1 MKINEIK
8 EILAK
13 KPSKNFLELLQGDER
28 KSVKE
33 LLLTYYKK
41 QQKATVEKDRFSKML
56 YYEKQCFANG
66 WNLIAGVDEAG
77 RGPLAGPLVIAAV
90 ILPESIFISGLN
102 DSKKL
107 TPITREKLYN
117 EILSKAIDITVNIVS
132 VSNIDNLNIY
142 RATQQGMTQALEAM
156 HCKPQVALI
165 DAMPV
170 SVNGMAI
177 KSIIHGDALSASIAA
192 ASIIAKVTRD
202 RIMQQ
207 LDKIYPVYNF
217 AQNKGY
223 GTKAHMQAIA
233 QYGATQWHRRSFE
246 PIKSMYLPPVKGEEN
261 FIYSPLI
268 ETCNYSVK

>member
-8 EILAK
+8 EVLAK
-13 KPSKNFLELLQGDER
+13 NPSKNFLELLQEDER
-28 KSVKE
+28 KSVKK

-66 WNLIAGVDEAG
+66 WDLIAGVDEAG

-90 ILPESIFISGLN
+90 VLPESIFISGLN

-117 EILSKAIDITVNIVS
+117 EILAKAIDITVNIVS

-142 RATQQGMTQALEAM
+142 RATQQGMTQVLEAM

-177 KSIIHGDALSASIAA
+177 TSIIHGDALSVSIAA

-207 LDKIYPVYNF
+207 LDKIYPVYCF